1 MTEMNS
7 KPQGYWQHLVI
18 DWSADKEAFKVNWG
32 KVMMWVFLVSDTFI
46 FSLFLI
52 GYMNVRISATEA
64 WPLTSEV
71 FALVV
76 GGEHIPLLL
85 IAIMTFILIT
95 SSGTMAMAVNT
106 AYQGNKNATF
116 WLMIATAAL
125 GFGFVGM
132 QAYEW
137 SKLIVEEGIRPWGNP
152 LGAAQFGSTF
162 FMITG
167 FHGLHVT
174 GGVIYL
180 TVVAIKV
187 KLGHYDKKGFQI
199 VEITGLYWH
208 FVDLVWVFIF
218 AFFYLW

>member
-1 MTEMNS
+1 M
-7 KPQGYWQHLVI
+7 VV

-125 GFGFVGM
+125 GASFVGM

-137 SKLIVEEGIRPWGNP
+137 TKLIVEEGIRPWGNP

-180 TVVAIKV
+180 TIVAIKV